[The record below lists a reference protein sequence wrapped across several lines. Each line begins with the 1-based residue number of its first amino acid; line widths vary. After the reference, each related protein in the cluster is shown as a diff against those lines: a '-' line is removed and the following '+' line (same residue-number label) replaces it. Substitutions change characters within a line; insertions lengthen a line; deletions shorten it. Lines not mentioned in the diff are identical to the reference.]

1 MRPVFVARWLAAAVM
16 LAIPFAAHS
25 ALAVTVAALVALVAL
40 VVFEGVMCGP
50 PVEHAGSERHPT
62 REAP

>member
-1 MRPVFVARWLAAAVM
+1 VRWLVAAAV
-16 LAIPFAAHS
+16 LAIPLAAHS
-25 ALAVTVAALVALVAL
+25 ALAVTVAALVVLVAL

-50 PVEHAGSERHPT
+50 PAEHAGGERHPA